1 MSRVPWSE
9 YTMPAMVTD
18 FAPLGAAAVAPAGTA
33 DRGAPMGCTAI
44 FRGALPTAMV
54 AVTVRFT
61 RSTTD
66 TSFEPSLATH
76 AVRPSEAMATQCGVF
91 PTGTAA
97 ASALLVIS
105 TMSSS
110 PGPWAGERAQRPSGV
125 GGAWWGETPTAIWAT
140 IWFVAVSRTWMALT
154 PARVK

>member
-9 YTMPAMVTD
+9 YTTPAMVTD
-18 FAPLGAAAVAPAGTA
+18 FGIFGAAPAGAA
-33 DRGAPMGCTAI
+33 DLGVPIGCTAI

-61 RSTTD
+61 RSTTE
-66 TSFEPSLATH
+66 TSLEPSLATH

-97 ASALLVIS
+97 ARVLAVVS

-110 PGPWAGERAQRPSGV
+110 PGPWATTRSQRPSAV

-140 IWFVAVSRTWMALT
+140 IWVVAVSRTWTALT